1 MLNVNLK
8 LNAKNIRLSGCKE
21 NEIAGVLVFVT
32 ELEGND
38 SGWERP

>member
-8 LNAKNIRLSGCKE
+8 LNAKNIRLSGYKE

-38 SGWERP
+38 S